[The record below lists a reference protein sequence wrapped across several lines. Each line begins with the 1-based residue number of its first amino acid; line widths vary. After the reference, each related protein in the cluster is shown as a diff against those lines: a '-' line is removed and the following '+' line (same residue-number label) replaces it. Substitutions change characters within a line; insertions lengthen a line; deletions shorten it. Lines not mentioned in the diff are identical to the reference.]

1 MIRRLAILLATALL
15 VTPLAAPPATAAAT
29 CGPAGD
35 LIPAQGAL
43 FGAYA
48 YEGVGDLSQPE
59 ALEAKIGHQLR
70 INHNFQPGE
79 LPRQRIAA
87 DIADGRIP
95 MISFA
100 AGDEVALAQEWDTGA
115 LDQRAIDEAEAL
127 AGYCVPIFF
136 RFTWE
141 FDLRY
146 VDTDLFKRVWIRVRN
161 IFATRAPNVAF
172 VWNPTW
178 RAFSETNKAVPFY
191 PGDQYVDWIAADGY
205 SRPKP
210 DKPEYNYRSFDSM
223 FRAAHTFAVE
233 HGKPFM
239 VGETGVHRD
248 DTDLTRQAD
257 WLDTTRADVKAS
269 YPQLKAFLYFH
280 TDGDDTDNHW
290 RVDTPAANPALSSLA
305 GFASD
310 PYFNP

>member
-1 MIRRLAILLATALL
+1 MARLAVLI
-15 VTPLAAPPATAAAT
+15 LAAALVIPPIGASTAVAACGTAA
-29 CGPAGD
+29 D
-35 LIPAQGAL
+35 LIPTQGAHL
-43 FGAYA
+43 GVYA
-48 YEGVGDLSQPE
+48 TEGVALSQPE
-59 ALEAKIGHQLR
+59 ALEAKIGHQFA
-70 INHNFQPGE
+70 INHNFQHDQ
-79 LPRQRIAA
+79 LPRQRIEA

-100 AGDEVALAQEWDTGA
+100 AGTEDVLRNEWDTGA
-115 LDQRAIDEAEAL
+115 LDQRAIEEAEAL

-146 VDTDLFKRVWIRVRN
+146 LDTALFKRVWIRVHD

-178 RAFSETNKAVPFY
+178 RAYTDTDKAEPFY
-191 PGDQYVDWIAADGY
+191 PGDEYVDWIAADGY

-210 DKPEYNYRSFDSM
+210 DKPDYNYRSFDSM
-223 FRAAHTFAVE
+223 FRDAHTFAVE
-233 HGKPFM
+233 RGKPFM
-239 VGETGVHRD
+239 VGETGIHRD
-248 DTDLTRQAD
+248 ETDLARQAG
-257 WLDTTRADVKAS
+257 WLDTTRATVKSS

-280 TDGDDTDNHW
+280 TDGDGDDNRW
-290 RVDTPAANPALSSLA
+290 RVDVPSGNPGLAALGGYA
-305 GFASD
+305 FD